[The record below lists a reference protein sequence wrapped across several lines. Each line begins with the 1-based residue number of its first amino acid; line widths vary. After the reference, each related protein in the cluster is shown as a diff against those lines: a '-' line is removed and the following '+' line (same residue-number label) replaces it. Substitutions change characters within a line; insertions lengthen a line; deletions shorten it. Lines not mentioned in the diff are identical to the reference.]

1 MIGNLLVRPIKG
13 CEDFRKPV
21 RISGDCTQLE
31 GRVFCEI
38 GLSKV
43 CALNC
48 GEPFHHLSALVQR
61 PEDRFVFQKFEL
73 QPDLVSAQ
81 PTPCRRASGPW
92 RKGNSRSY
100 SRAGSS
106 WRNETGLYTEILTV
120 SKASANGFIINNFD
134 SDFVVVAKLN
144 RGTAELRSPQFFH
157 HSHGGCWPP

>member
-73 QPDLVSAQ
+73 QPEFGKRSAD
-81 PTPCRRASGPW
+81 PLPPREWASGVARV
-92 RKGNSRSY
+92 RKV
-100 SRAGSS
+100 
-106 WRNETGLYTEILTV
+106 TG
-120 SKASANGFIINNFD
+120 
-134 SDFVVVAKLN
+134 
-144 RGTAELRSPQFFH
+144 FFPRQ
-157 HSHGGCWPP
+157 G